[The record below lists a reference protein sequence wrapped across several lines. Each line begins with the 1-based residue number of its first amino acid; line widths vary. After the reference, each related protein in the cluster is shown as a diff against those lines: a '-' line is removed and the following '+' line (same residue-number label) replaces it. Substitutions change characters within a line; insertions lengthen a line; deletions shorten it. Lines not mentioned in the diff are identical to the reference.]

1 MIRVA
6 TLRDVNSIL
15 TIVEEA
21 KAVMQQDNNNQWDEH
36 YPVESHFEEDINKET
51 LYVLEENDEIY
62 AFIVVDQ
69 SQSEWYDNLK
79 WPVNREGAYVIHR
92 LAASAEYKGAATKLF
107 DFAVNLAL
115 DHDIHVMIT
124 DTFALN
130 KRAQGLFEKF
140 GFNKVGEAKIDY
152 HPYNKGEP
160 FYAYYKNLEE

>member
-6 TLRDVNSIL
+6 TLRDLNSIL

-124 DTFALN
+124 DTLHLINAH
-130 KRAQGLFEKF
+130 K
-140 GFNKVGEAKIDY
+140 DY
-152 HPYNKGEP
+152 SKSSVSIKLVKQN
-160 FYAYYKNLEE
+160 

>member
-6 TLRDVNSIL
+6 TLRDLNSIL

-124 DTFALN
+124 DTLHLINVHKDYSKSSVSIKLVKQKLITIRITKANHFMHII
-130 KRAQGLFEKF
+130 
-140 GFNKVGEAKIDY
+140 KI
-152 HPYNKGEP
+152 
-160 FYAYYKNLEE
+160 